1 MIFCTDPAEMYYAE
15 LAKRVEYF
23 KYQPKGVSTMCELME
38 NLMRDIQDESIAQ
51 GRSQMAT
58 DMALDMLRDKK
69 PIEEIIKYSRLSPEQ
84 VQKLAQQL

>member
-1 MIFCTDPAEMYYAE
+1 MHYTE

-23 KYQPKGVSTMCELME
+23 KYQPKGGSTMCELME

-69 PIEEIIKYSRLSPEQ
+69 PIEEIVKYSRLSHEQ

>member
-1 MIFCTDPAEMYYAE
+1 
-15 LAKRVEYF
+15 
-23 KYQPKGVSTMCELME
+23 MCELME

-69 PIEEIIKYSRLSPEQ
+69 PIEEIVKYSRLSPEQ